1 MSGIPRQQDSY
12 CVGNVVEGSVSVRSQ
27 QIVKLLLSHG
37 ADPNRADG
45 SACAQNVGKQRPAES
60 AESAE
65 GRAGTGKKSKRGGG
79 EKQQRGGGKHGKHGK
94 QRKRRGPLT
103 PLHQACS
110 LGAPMGVVRL
120 LVAAG
125 ANTAALDRDGLTPC
139 ARAIAA
145 GRDEDIHV
153 LDSEGVDGCGDA
165 SAARAR
171 ERRMFTRGGS
181 AWDLGL
187 VRTKGMYEAPLAAL
201 TSSRDAVKDMGAGV
215 ASSRDDAGDDEQRA
229 DAQRAEALR
238 ARVAKRK
245 NHYRRVVLQVRKAK
259 RDIWLTALNVKSKCG
274 GNSRSH

>member
-1 MSGIPRQQDSY
+1 MIEPISGIPRQQDSY
-12 CVGNVVEGSVSVRSQ
+12 CVGNVVEGSLSVRSQ
-27 QIVKLLLSHG
+27 QIVQLLLSHG

-45 SACAQNVGKQRPAES
+45 SACAQNVGKRRS
-60 AESAE
+60 AEGAE
-65 GRAGTGKKSKRGGG
+65 GRAGTGKKSTRGGG
-79 EKQQRGGGKHGKHGK
+79 EKEKQQRGGGKHRK

-165 SAARAR
+165 SATRAR

-187 VRTKGMYEAPLAAL
+187 VRTKGMYEAPPLP
-201 TSSRDAVKDMGAGV
+201 SSRAAVKDTGAGA
-215 ASSRDDAGDDEQRA
+215 ASGDEASDDASDDEQRA
-229 DAQRAEALR
+229 EVQRAEALR
-238 ARVAKRK
+238 ERVAKRK
-245 NHYRRVVLQVRKAK
+245 NHYRKVVLQVRK
-259 RDIWLTALNVKSKCG
+259 RDTP
-274 GNSRSH
+274 